1 VGGGLETKSPHH
13 LVVAHLLI
21 LAGRP
26 QFADYDLASRSSVG
40 KYSSILGG
48 NLTAGESDGCRAR
61 ELFYYLKGGQVDY
74 GPEHSQVY
82 GHARFGRTYE
92 TGEDF
97 QTAKEHRYGLA

>member
-1 VGGGLETKSPHH
+1 MIWRHDL
-13 LVVAHLLI
+13 LV
-21 LAGRP
+21 
-26 QFADYDLASRSSVG
+26 VG
-40 KYSSILGG
+40 KYSILGG

-82 GHARFGRTYE
+82 GHARFGRIYD

-97 QTAKEHRYGLA
+97 RRTAKEHPYGPA